1 LVAAL
6 IETSSLSGDQIDAII
21 ARVVAMRSMKLEHQ
35 RRAEWQRTTESAARF
50 TLDHKTRI

>member
-21 ARVVAMRSMKLEHQ
+21 ARVVAMRSIRLEHQ
-35 RRAEWQRTTESAARF
+35 RRAEWQRTTESAARS